1 LFTVLACGV
10 VAVVVVFCGVW
21 MAFGLQQRLPLAYFS
36 SSSASCSS
44 DSSVL
49 LLGKNHQEQ
58 QKIRAAK
65 EVGVLASFQ
74 CSSALRRRGRRRS
87 SSSSSSSFEPVHF
100 VGSRGGPTFASSF
113 LVGRLLGVVEEE
125 EGLSSFRRQ
134 ACRSGEEGIGH
145 SDDSGVRV
153 ACNRVRSRRRSSVS
167 SSGTETEL
175 TSTSD
180 AGRNEREIKKGSTHD
195 TRFTV
200 ETALKSSPSSTPSH
214 STTSTRVEFGASV
227 LDPGSHTLSGHRNS
241 SLRIG
246 PFVECL
252 EITGG
257 SILSG
262 EVKISGAKN
271 SSLAVLAG
279 ALCSEQELCLRRIPD
294 LHDVR
299 RMFQV
304 LQSVG
309 VQIQRTPSGI
319 IKVDASNITSVE
331 PCPEAVRKLRA
342 SFFVIGALV
351 GRQGEAIVPLPG
363 GCNIGARPIDLHV
376 RGLEALGAQVEI
388 R

>member
-1 LFTVLACGV
+1 M
-10 VAVVVVFCGVW
+10 VVVVFCGG
-21 MAFGLQQRLPLAYFS
+21 MDGLRPPATLATSASCS

-49 LLGKNHQEQ
+49 LPGRRNRHHQ
-58 QKIRAAK
+58 QKIKAAK

-74 CSSALRRRGRRRS
+74 CSSARRRRGRRRS

-100 VGSRGGPTFASSF
+100 VGSRGGTTFASSF

-125 EGLSSFRRQ
+125 EELSSFRRQ

-145 SDDSGVRV
+145 SDDCGVRV

-167 SSGTETEL
+167 SCGTETEL

-200 ETALKSSPSSTPSH
+200 ETALKSSPSSTPSQ
-214 STTSTRVEFGASV
+214 STTTTTTRVEFGASV
-227 LDPGSHTLSGHRNS
+227 LDPGSHALSGQRNS

-257 SILSG
+257 SVLSG

>member
-1 LFTVLACGV
+1 
-10 VAVVVVFCGVW
+10 
-21 MAFGLQQRLPLAYFS
+21 M
-36 SSSASCSS
+36 
-44 DSSVL
+44 
-49 LLGKNHQEQ
+49 
-58 QKIRAAK
+58 
-65 EVGVLASFQ
+65 
-74 CSSALRRRGRRRS
+74 
-87 SSSSSSSFEPVHF
+87 
-100 VGSRGGPTFASSF
+100 
-113 LVGRLLGVVEEE
+113 
-125 EGLSSFRRQ
+125 
-134 ACRSGEEGIGH
+134 
-145 SDDSGVRV
+145 
-153 ACNRVRSRRRSSVS
+153 
-167 SSGTETEL
+167 
-175 TSTSD
+175 
-180 AGRNEREIKKGSTHD
+180 
-195 TRFTV
+195 
-200 ETALKSSPSSTPSH
+200 
-214 STTSTRVEFGASV
+214 
-227 LDPGSHTLSGHRNS
+227 
-241 SLRIG
+241 IG

>member
-1 LFTVLACGV
+1 M
-10 VAVVVVFCGVW
+10 VFCGG
-21 MAFGLQQRLPLAYFS
+21 MDGLRPPATLATSASCS

-49 LLGKNHQEQ
+49 LPGRRNRHHQ
-58 QKIRAAK
+58 QKIKAAK

-87 SSSSSSSFEPVHF
+87 SSSSFEPVHF
-100 VGSRGGPTFASSF
+100 VGSRGGTTFASSF

-125 EGLSSFRRQ
+125 EELSSFRRQ
-134 ACRSGEEGIGH
+134 ACRSGQEGIGH
-145 SDDSGVRV
+145 SDDCGVRV

-200 ETALKSSPSSTPSH
+200 ETALKSSPSSTPSQ
-214 STTSTRVEFGASV
+214 STTTTRVEFGASV

>member
-1 LFTVLACGV
+1 M
-10 VAVVVVFCGVW
+10 VFCGG
-21 MAFGLQQRLPLAYFS
+21 MDGLRPPATLATSASCS

-49 LLGKNHQEQ
+49 LPGRNRHHQ
-58 QKIRAAK
+58 QKIKAAK

-74 CSSALRRRGRRRS
+74 CSSARRRRGRRRS

-100 VGSRGGPTFASSF
+100 VGSRGGTTFASSF

-125 EGLSSFRRQ
+125 EELSSFRRQ

-145 SDDSGVRV
+145 SDDCGVRV

-167 SSGTETEL
+167 SCGTETEL

-200 ETALKSSPSSTPSH
+200 ETALKSSPSSTPSQ
-214 STTSTRVEFGASV
+214 STTTTTRVEFGASV
-227 LDPGSHTLSGHRNS
+227 LDPGSHALSGHRNS

-257 SILSG
+257 SVLSG